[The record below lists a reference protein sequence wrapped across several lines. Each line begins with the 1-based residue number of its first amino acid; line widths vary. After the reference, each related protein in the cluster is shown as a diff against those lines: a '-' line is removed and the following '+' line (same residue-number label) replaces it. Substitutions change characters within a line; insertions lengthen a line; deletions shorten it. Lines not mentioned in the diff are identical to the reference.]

1 VPLTVYLVLN
11 QFGEEIIQIGGSSS
25 HM

>member
-1 VPLTVYLVLN
+1 LTVYLALN